1 LQKNAAV
8 FGKLPV
14 NAMEL
19 KTDREANSY
28 KNKAIMF
35 IGLDILLMAI
45 LITSLVLFK
54 DPN

>member
-14 NAMEL
+14 NAMEF

-45 LITSLVLFK
+45 LITSLILFN
-54 DPN
+54 DP